1 MPNPTPRI
9 VLLAGLAAF
18 AVLVACADSGGP
30 VETVPSAQ
38 RAVPGVVKA
47 TLSCTA
53 TVASGA
59 VACRELG
66 PAGGPGSRVIIS
78 GPDGGIIDL
87 ESSNVTSTPDTF
99 GVDVTVLHRIV
110 QPLGTTDGTT
120 ADVSG
125 VRVYFSTP
133 PYVVTRMNS
142 SAPAWIGVNNPDGSA
157 MFEDA
162 SQTEYFQYNAP
173 LAHNTTSE
181 VKRWRFNLINVETFE
196 FEVRVWGQ
204 VKYPFGW
211 TTLTPS
217 NLTVARNDND
227 QLRAVVRDVYGQS
240 INDSVSW
247 TSSNTAV
254 LTVVPTARQYAD
266 VYGHTVGTAWV
277 KAVSVVSPA
286 VQKDSV
292 LVTIN

>member
-9 VLLAGLAAF
+9 VLLAGLAGF
-18 AVLVACADSGGP
+18 AVLVACADSSGP
-30 VETVPSAQ
+30 VETLSSAR
-38 RAVPGVVKA
+38 RAVPGVVTA

-53 TVASGA
+53 SVASGA
-59 VACRELG
+59 IACRELG
-66 PAGGPGSRVIIS
+66 PGGGPGSRVILS

-87 ESSNVTSTPDTF
+87 ESSNVASTADTF

-120 ADVSG
+120 AHVGG
-125 VRVYFSTP
+125 VRVFFSTP
-133 PYVVTRMNS
+133 PYVVTKTNDN
-142 SAPAWIGVNNPDGSA
+142 ALAWIGVNNPDGSTV
-157 MFEDA
+157 FEGSTSA
-162 SQTEYFQYNAP
+162 EFFQYNG
-173 LAHNTTSE
+173 LLVHNTTSE
-181 VKRWRFNLINVETFE
+181 VKRWRFNLINVATFA
-196 FEVRVWGQ
+196 FEVKVWGE
-204 VKYPFGW
+204 VKYPNGW

-217 NLTVARNDND
+217 NLTVPVNDND
-227 QLRAVVRDVYGQS
+227 QIRAVVRDVYGQA

-266 VYGHTVGTAWV
+266 VYGHMVGTAWV
-277 KAVSVVSPA
+277 KAVSVVSPT